1 MSTRYVGQALLGVRP
16 RVWTSGM
23 SVAQG
28 EVVSSSLDWEDYRR
42 KAATGSGSTDP
53 ADDITNYNAWSY
65 DRVISLPV
73 SEIANGTA
81 GAGTFAN
88 GAVKVNPGVIAI
100 GVRTEILNISGR
112 GVLRYLGFLK
122 AATNGGTLEV
132 FIDGRQV
139 VNTSLSTTNTV
150 AQLMAGAWAVS
161 GSNPAYYAI
170 PEAGHKFCRSL
181 SVFFTPAG
189 TATNAQTTIAYLV
202 SEIS

>member
-28 EVVSSSLDWEDYRR
+28 EVVTSPLDWEDYRR

-73 SEIANGTA
+73 SEIANGAA

-88 GAVKVNPGVIAI
+88 GAVKVNPSTIAI

-112 GVLRYLGFLK
+112 NVLRYLGFMKGL
-122 AATNGGTLEV
+122 TNGGTLEI

-139 VNTSLSTTNTV
+139 ANISVSTSSVV
-150 AQLMAGAWAVS
+150 AQLVAGAWATN
-161 GSNPAYYAI
+161 GTNAAFYAI
-170 PEAGHKFCRSL
+170 PEAGNKFCRSL
-181 SVFFTPAG
+181 SVFFTPIG
-189 TATNAQTTIAYLV
+189 TATGANTTVAYLV
-202 SEIS
+202 SGI